1 MSDGV
6 LDFIT
11 SALGMNDDVADAPER
26 AAESMPVERTPEG
39 SGVIDGST
47 PTATLPTIRVLASS
61 CKYGCGKKGIPI
73 LPVVFSRDDYRVSR
87 KDKRYFG
94 DGLSAKSAKHDAI
107 ASLPTYTYLYCL
119 YDYIDD
125 YGDERKSVREIF
137 TGKDGALKRVTTY
150 YKDDFE
156 EKKEKDT
163 NKIEVTNIDEPDDD
177 TLDEMVQPATCDRD
191 EHSTLDSKYIILDA
205 GEIVWLMVSHAQLSK
220 AALKK
225 YFYDEALR
233 DKRMQKF
240 VADDLIDNKNTKS
253 MSEYFPEIEYIN
265 SSHQRKQLEQGG
277 DIGDKF
283 TVHEKYS
290 KTVVGEDE
298 DGEVEESTLKEDA
311 NGAINSAFQL
321 YKNMERGIND
331 KISEIEKNINE
342 GYGDSEDDK
351 LFEES
356 EKHQLKILKDTKPM
370 MVALH
375 DPVGEVL
382 AAAEKRNYLLKKL
395 DDAQKNKGQIR
406 EQVNAIII
414 DNIRMRVEAGTGYD
428 SSRSQSP
435 SELAYHIDGKNK
447 VSQANNKNIYDYI
460 DRSRFKSVL
469 SAAKKSKSDKRDI
482 AKARQIFVDAIGY
495 NKNKQGTLDF
505 AFVMREDFPENDE
518 ESHLGYAQIIA
529 EATQGIGIDESN
541 IGIPDAIWSG
551 YKPKEVAG
559 MTAEQEFR
567 QSLLPCISG
576 EQPTAD
582 NWFFKALIGLDKED
596 LNRFENP
603 PYENLARAS
612 DASGAVAQ
620 WVEMFDKKKKQKN
633 IAKNASISVAA
644 KVDEINKIAA
654 NQARII
660 ETYSNNQQYIQ
671 TEHGLLNRG
680 EVYIRASVAK
690 TSGWKQGFLK
700 VLHIPFKHQVKKN
713 ITKASLNM
721 DSKLLPAAIDKEAI
735 LAGSSVSRRSAPFA
749 IDFAKTFNLDA
760 TAVRTVNDAASGNRQ
775 AVLDVVTYLGDD
787 AVNKATSLSR
797 QLSQSGTELDSLL
810 RTIDDNYRQLDRRSA
825 GKAAMISAAVMAF
838 QLRSTLINKDKI
850 SAMVARGDR
859 ASLEFMTAY
868 TSTTLALTSASLDV
882 ANAGLQMKVAR
893 SAWVARL
900 SLSVGVLG
908 AVGAGFEIY
917 SLSISLE
924 RQLESKSYGSAVATG
939 VAAGAALTAGITGT
953 AIALGFAMP
962 WVVGIMAVAWA
973 VSFFAGWIAS
983 NYDKSNILPVH
994 YWLDAGV
1001 FGNKKMIDVNDY
1013 PNNPFSNSAKK
1024 ITPMASLEQ
1033 DMHAYALALTSI
1045 RLEPRFTTR
1054 AEGFNKVLSGQLTA
1068 VISQWEDNSKLEV
1081 QYIGIGDQEQI
1092 LNTKTVSIGI
1102 LKQQNKT
1109 TETLEGLQITLDI
1122 PETSH
1127 FKEPAWQS
1135 IKDSS
1140 WEYHNNRENRIE
1152 EARQAARSDPD
1163 SQIEQLRV
1171 VALYSL
1177 NPDAHPHYQLRT
1189 TVTSQ

>member
-1 MSDGV
+1 MSNGLWDS
-6 LDFIT
+6 IT
-11 SALGMNDDVADAPER
+11 SALGMDDKEADVSEHQ
-26 AAESMPVERTPEG
+26 ESVPVERTSEG
-39 SGVIDGST
+39 SGTDDSS
-47 PTATLPTIRVLASS
+47 LPSVELAPIIVTS
-61 CKYGCGKKGIPI
+61 CDYRCGKTEIPI
-73 LPVVFSRDDYRVSR
+73 LPVVFSRDDYRVNDN
-87 KDKRYFG
+87 DKRYFG
-94 DGLSAKSAKHDAI
+94 DELSSESAKHDAI
-107 ASLPTYTYLYCL
+107 ASLPTYTYLYCF

-125 YGDERKSVREIF
+125 YGDEVKSVREIF
-137 TGKDGALKRVTTY
+137 TGKDGALRYIKKY
-150 YKDDFE
+150 LKEDFE
-156 EKKEKDT
+156 EKKEDT
-163 NKIEVTNIDEPDDD
+163 NKIEVTNIDETDDN

-191 EHSTLDSKYIILDA
+191 DHSTLDSKYITLGP
-205 GEIVWLMVSHAQLSK
+205 GEIVWLMVSHAKLSK

-240 VADDLIDNKNTKS
+240 VADDLADNKNTKY
-253 MSEYFPEIEYIN
+253 MSEHLPEIEYIN
-265 SSHQRKQLEQGG
+265 SFHQRKQLEQGG
-277 DIGDKF
+277 DIGDKL
-283 TVHEKYS
+283 TIHEKYA
-290 KTVVGEDE
+290 KEIVGEDE
-298 DGEVEESTLKEDA
+298 DGEVEEIILKKDA

-331 KISEIEKNINE
+331 KISDLESNINE
-342 GYGDSEDDK
+342 GYEGYEDDK
-351 LFEES
+351 LEEES

-375 DPVGEVL
+375 DPVGDVL
-382 AAAEKRNYLLKKL
+382 ASAEKRNYLIKKL
-395 DDAQKNKGQIR
+395 DDAQKNKGQMR

-435 SELAYHIDGKNK
+435 SELAYHIDGRNK

-482 AKARQIFVDAIGY
+482 AKARQIFIDAIGY
-495 NKNKQGTLDF
+495 DKNKQDTLDF

-518 ESHLGYAQIIA
+518 ESHLGYAQIMA

-541 IGIPDAIWSG
+541 MGIPDAIWLG
-551 YKPKEVAG
+551 YSPKKVNG

-603 PYENLARAS
+603 PAYENSARLSEA
-612 DASGAVAQ
+612 AGAVAQ
-620 WVEMFDKKKKQKN
+620 WIEMFDKSKKKKK

-713 ITKASLNM
+713 ITKASLNI
-721 DSKLLPAAIDKEAI
+721 DSKLLPAAIDKEAV

-760 TAVRTVNDAASGNRQ
+760 TAVRTVNDATSGNKQ

-797 QLSQSGTELDSLL
+797 QLSQSGAELDSLL
-810 RTIDDNYRQLDRRSA
+810 KTIDNDYRQLDRRSA
-825 GKAAMISAAVMAF
+825 GKSAMISAAVMAF

-908 AVGAGFEIY
+908 TVGAGFEVY
-917 SLSISLE
+917 SLMISLE
-924 RQLESKSYGSAVATG
+924 KHKENKSGISERATNIAIGSAF
-939 VAAGAALTAGITGT
+939 TAGVSGA

-962 WVVGIMAVAWA
+962 WVVGIMAVAWT
-973 VSFFAGWIAS
+973 VSYFAGWIAS
-983 NYDKSNILPVH
+983 RYDKSNILPIH
-994 YWLDAGV
+994 YWLDAGI
-1001 FGNKKMIDVNDY
+1001 FGNKNMIDVNDY

-1033 DMHAYALALTSI
+1033 DMHAYMLALTKVQ
-1045 RLEPRFTTR
+1045 LEPRFITS
-1054 AEGFNKVLSGQLTA
+1054 AEGFNEVLSGQLTT
-1068 VISQWEDNSKLEV
+1068 VISQWENHSELEV
-1081 QYIGIGDQEQI
+1081 QYIGIGDQEQT
-1092 LNTKTVSIGI
+1092 LNTETVSIGT
-1102 LKQQNKT
+1102 LKQQNKAK
-1109 TETLEGLQITLDI
+1109 ETSEGLQVTLDI

-1140 WEYHNNRENRIE
+1140 WEYHKNRENRIE
-1152 EARQAARSDPD
+1152 VARQAARSDPD

-1171 VALYSL
+1171 VVLYSL